1 MFEAHDLIT
10 RYMTENPERVLLAT
24 WGKEE
29 GRPACLLLLVVMPT
43 SGASR
48 LMVDVLS
55 L

>member
-24 WGKEE
+24 WGK
-29 GRPACLLLLVVMPT
+29 RACLPACLLLLVMPT